1 MAHPISSPSLPAEEN
16 IEISSPTLPPYEAP
30 SVRTFSADELL
41 AALGPAQAGS
51 VGGDNVFGQ

>member
-1 MAHPISSPSLPAEEN
+1 MALPSTPPLPDEG
-16 IEISSPTLPPYEAP
+16 EISPTPAQLPPYAAP
-30 SVRTFSADELL
+30 TIRTFSADELL